1 MEEGQY
7 SEIEELSRRRCCRRG
22 TQIVLLGL
30 LTAALWSGLLTLLL
44 LWHWDTTQSLKQL
57 EERAAR
63 NVSQVSKNLE
73 RHHGDQMAQKSQST
87 QISQDLEELR
97 AEQQRLKSQDLELS
111 WNLNGLQEDLSSF
124 KSQELNERNEAS
136 DLLERLRKEVTKLRM
151 ELQVSSGFVC
161 NTCPEKWINFQRKCY
176 YFGKGT
182 KQWVHARYACDDM
195 EGQLVS
201 IHSPEEQDFLTKHA
215 SHIGSWIGLRNL
227 DLKGEFIW
235 VDGSHVD
242 YSNWAPGEP
251 TSRSQG
257 EDCVMMRGSGH
268 WHDAFCDRK
277 LGTWVCDRLAT
288 CTPPA
293 SEGSAESV
301 GPDSRP
307 GPDGRLPAPSAP
319 LRS

>member
-97 AEQQRLKSQDLELS
+97 AEQQRLKSQ
-111 WNLNGLQEDLSSF
+111 
-124 KSQELNERNEAS
+124 ELNERNEAS

-176 YFGKGT
+176 YFGKG
-182 KQWVHARYACDDM
+182 
-195 EGQLVS
+195 
-201 IHSPEEQDFLTKHA
+201 
-215 SHIGSWIGLRNL
+215 
-227 DLKGEFIW
+227 
-235 VDGSHVD
+235 
-242 YSNWAPGEP
+242 
-251 TSRSQG
+251 
-257 EDCVMMRGSGH
+257 
-268 WHDAFCDRK
+268 
-277 LGTWVCDRLAT
+277 
-288 CTPPA
+288 
-293 SEGSAESV
+293 
-301 GPDSRP
+301 
-307 GPDGRLPAPSAP
+307 
-319 LRS
+319 